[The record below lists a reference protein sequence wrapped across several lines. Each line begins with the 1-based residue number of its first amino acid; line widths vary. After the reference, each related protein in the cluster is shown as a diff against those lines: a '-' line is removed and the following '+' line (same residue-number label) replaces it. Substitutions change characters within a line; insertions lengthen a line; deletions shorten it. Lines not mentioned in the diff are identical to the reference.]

1 MAWRCS
7 SASEPAVAAA
17 PAAVILAP
25 VKLKLAS
32 IAVLVAAVLAP
43 SAAGSPAGD
52 LKSVLQDHSRDQKIT
67 PCRFTKGQLESART
81 QVSDDIET
89 YATGIRGAIGR
100 EIKRWRDGGCMGRG
114 ASSSKLRIVSIKAS
128 GGPRKESVTIKN
140 IGRKAISLR
149 GYALRDAG
157 DHTLKFRSTKLR
169 AGRALQVITGC
180 RKGHKSAVRR
190 GSRYYACRKTEVWD
204 DAGDTVELLGRG
216 GGLLATK
223 TYG

>member
-1 MAWRCS
+1 M
-7 SASEPAVAAA
+7 
-17 PAAVILAP
+17 
-25 VKLKLAS
+25 KLKLAP
-32 IAVLVAAVLAP
+32 IAVLVVAVLAP
-43 SAAGSPAGD
+43 AAAGSPAGD
-52 LKSVLQDHSRDQKIT
+52 LGSVLQDYSRDQRIT
-67 PCRFTKGQLESART
+67 PCRFTQGQLESART

-100 EIKRWRDGGCMGRG
+100 EMERWRDGGCKGKG
-114 ASSSKLRIVSIKAS
+114 AGSSKLRIVSIKAS

-140 IGRKAISLR
+140 IGKKAISLR

-157 DHTLKFRSTKLR
+157 DHTLKFRATKLK
-169 AGRALQVITGC
+169 AGRTLRVVTGC